1 MELSMQRQAD
11 TLPEPIDAEMA
22 LLAYLLH
29 KSFEEARIGLA
40 QTERVLLECAD
51 RLCGGALAEQELH
64 EALERCRHALEHAR
78 QRDAYFVSKRH
89 ETAERFLLAA
99 QELLRGRAQTTPA
112 GAVRP
117 NP

>member
-11 TLPEPIDAEMA
+11 TPPESIDAEMA

-51 RLCGGALAEQELH
+51 RLCSRAFAEHELH

-89 ETAERFLLAA
+89 DTAERFLMAA
-99 QELLRGRAQTTPA
+99 HELLRGRAQTTPA
-112 GAVRP
+112 GVARP

>member
-1 MELSMQRQAD
+1 MQRQAD
-11 TLPEPIDAEMA
+11 TPPEPIDAEMA

-29 KSFEEARIGLA
+29 KGFEEARIGLA

-51 RLCGGALAEQELH
+51 RLCAQASAEDEPH
-64 EALERCRHALEHAR
+64 DALERCRHALEHAR

-89 ETAERFLLAA
+89 DTAERFLAA
-99 QELLRGRAQTTPA
+99 ARELLRGRAQAAPA
-112 GAVRP
+112 GVART